1 VGDVI
6 AVSTL
11 AWSVYKSCKDAPQ
24 HFHEISGEVSRLHI
38 ILKEIGEVLAD
49 LKEGLKP
56 SREAELRELATGC
69 QDVLTD
75 LEELLSKFRSLG
87 SRSRRTFDRLRWSQ
101 DDVTALRN
109 RIMFNITL
117 LGTFCDTVQMCILP
131 VCEGILLTYNRSSQA
146 RLEQKLDEIRKEF
159 RSGLRTDSI
168 VSSASL
174 GEKEAW
180 RQLRRELR
188 EAGIP
193 KHVIKEK
200 RALIV
205 SWFQEAMASGD
216 FDGSDTETLR
226 PASSHTE
233 VPKNTSTGR
242 TSDSSDNS
250 PKPRKRSK
258 KKKARTQSTVV
269 QSDIERTNDSRRTD
283 LEKNSRRTSNEQ
295 TKATLR
301 LDTPSDNGMQ
311 EDLIS
316 MTSHIVPAT
325 SSETHTLQPIQVS
338 ISPSRS
344 SPKPPETPQ
353 KHTPI
358 PIETFSPAAEPPS
371 HSPLPLPPQPTVITH
386 THRHTVEMGNVDKAK
401 TTVQSKVDLN
411 SHRHDELT
419 PLMVTAEERDIKMV
433 LLLLDSGANILD
445 ITKDEWT
452 ALQYAAEYGGA
463 VLLDRGADCRAR
475 VGGWT
480 ALHHA
485 ACGGQKDA
493 AQLLLDRG
501 VDIEM
506 ATKKGWTALHHAA
519 REGKKEV
526 VQLLL
531 GRGAD
536 IEATTDDRWTA
547 LYLAAHNGE
556 KEVVQLLLDRGADIE
571 MATKKGR
578 TALHRAA
585 CEGKKEVV
593 QLLLDRGAN
602 IEATTDDRWTALH
615 LAARNGEKEV
625 VQLLLDRGA
634 NIKVV
639 GDPEYG
645 WTALHHAARKGKKE
659 VVQLLL
665 DRGADIEAT
674 MEDRWTAL
682 HLAVH
687 NGEKEVVQ
695 LLLDRGADIEA
706 VTSSDGDTALHKAAQ
721 FGKKEVAQLL
731 LDRGADIEAV
741 NSTYRWTALHEA
753 AHYGEK
759 EVVQLLLDRG
769 ADIEAMTTN
778 GWTALHH
785 AALCGGK
792 EVVQLLLD
800 RGADIEAV
808 ENDGWTALHHAACN
822 GEKEVVQL
830 LLDRGADIEAVTS
843 SDWDMALH
851 IAAQFGKKEV
861 AQLLLD
867 RGADINAKSAY
878 DETAL
883 TLAAWGGSKDVTQLL
898 LDQGADIEATTKGIG
913 YTALHDAVNSGH
925 EEVARLLLEHGS
937 NVARKDKRGR
947 TPLQIARAK
956 DNLALESLLLQFG
969 AIDSP
974 ARVVGVREL
983 WRVIKKRVNEKII
996 PPEVLPP
1003 ALQPAQAPAPAE
1015 PEH

>member
-1 VGDVI
+1 MNVGVGDVI

-56 SREAELRELATGC
+56 SKEAELRELATGC

-87 SRSRRTFDRLRWSQ
+87 SHSRRTFDRLRWSQ

-146 RLEQKLDEIRKEF
+146 RLEQKLDEFRKEF
-159 RSGLRTDSI
+159 RSGLRADSI

-200 RALIV
+200 RTFIV

-250 PKPRKRSK
+250 PQSRKRSK
-258 KKKARTQSTVV
+258 KKKAKMQLAVV

-311 EDLIS
+311 ENLIS

-358 PIETFSPAAEPPS
+358 PIETLSPAAELPS

-386 THRHTVEMGNVDKAK
+386 TPRHTVDMRNVDKAK

-419 PLMVTAEERDIKMV
+419 PLMVATEEGDIKMV
-433 LLLLDSGANILD
+433 QLLLDSGANILD
-445 ITKDEWT
+445 VTKDEWT

-463 VLLDRGADCRAR
+463 GVTQLLLDRDADCRAR

-531 GRGAD
+531 DRGAD

-547 LYLAAHNGE
+547 LYLAVHNGE

-571 MATKKGR
+571 AM
-578 TALHRAA
+578 
-585 CEGKKEVV
+585 
-593 QLLLDRGAN
+593 
-602 IEATTDDRWTALH
+602 
-615 LAARNGEKEV
+615 
-625 VQLLLDRGA
+625 
-634 NIKVV
+634 
-639 GDPEYG
+639 
-645 WTALHHAARKGKKE
+645 
-659 VVQLLL
+659 
-665 DRGADIEAT
+665 

-706 VTSSDGDTALHKAAQ
+706 VTSSDGDTALHIAAQ

-731 LDRGADIEAV
+731 LDRGANIEA
-741 NSTYRWTALHEA
+741 TADDRWTALH
-753 AHYGEK
+753 
-759 EVVQLLLDRG
+759 L
-769 ADIEAMTTN
+769 
-778 GWTALHH
+778 
-785 AALCGGK
+785 
-792 EVVQLLLD
+792 
-800 RGADIEAV
+800 AV
-808 ENDGWTALHHAACN
+808 HN

-830 LLDRGADIEAVTS
+830 LLDRGADIEAVIDDGWT
-843 SDWDMALH
+843 ALH
-851 IAAQFGKKEV
+851 LAARYGGKEVVQLLLDRGAGIETVTDDRWTALHLAARYKGKKVVQLLLDRGADINAVMDDEWTALHLAAHEGKKEV
-861 AQLLLD
+861 VQLLLDRGADIEAVDVKEWTALHFAARYRGKEVVQLLLD
-867 RGADINAKSAY
+867 RGADINAKSEY

-898 LDQGADIEATTKGIG
+898 LDQGADIEATGKCDG
-913 YTALHDAVNSGH
+913 YTALHDAVDLGH
-925 EEVARLLLEHGS
+925 EEVARLLLKHGL

-947 TPLQIARAK
+947 TPLQIAHAN

-969 AIDSP
+969 A
-974 ARVVGVREL
+974 RVGGFREL
-983 WRVIKKRVNEKII
+983 WRLNKEASKRKKHSGRGTS
-996 PPEVLPP
+996 
-1003 ALQPAQAPAPAE
+1003 ARAPASTSTGARRARA
-1015 PEH
+1015 